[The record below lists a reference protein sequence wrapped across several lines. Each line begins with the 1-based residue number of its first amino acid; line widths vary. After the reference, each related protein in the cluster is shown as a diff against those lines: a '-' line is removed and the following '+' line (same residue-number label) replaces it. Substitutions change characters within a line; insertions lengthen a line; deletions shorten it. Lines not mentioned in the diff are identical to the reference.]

1 MDSPRVIVI
10 GNANIDLTSY
20 VDVFPQVGETVLS
33 TGFSLGMG
41 GKGANQAVACRRAGS
56 PTALIGAIGRDT
68 FGEVMWE
75 GLSNESLT
83 LDHLSR
89 LDTPSGTATITVD
102 QSGANQIAVYVGAS
116 GLVTPDLAEKA
127 ISNMLSAKYLVS
139 QLEISPEVVE
149 RSIQHAK
156 SLGMTTVIN
165 TAPYRS
171 LSSELLEATDWIIA
185 NEGEAE
191 ALLRDS
197 GLNAEVGENPE
208 VIRDQMPS
216 WSEALGVNLVITLGP
231 RGAMG
236 SAAGERT
243 FHSSAPAVT
252 AVDTVG
258 AGDCFTGYFV
268 ALLDQGFSWQQALT
282 GAVHAASTSVESPGA
297 QSSYPAE
304 TDAAIYSGIAASTTV
319 D

>member
-20 VDVFPQVGETVLS
+20 VDEFPQEGETVLS
-33 TGFSLGMG
+33 SGFSIGMG

-83 LDHLSR
+83 LDHLQR
-89 LDTPSGTATITVD
+89 LDAPSGTATITVNP
-102 QSGANQIAVYVGAS
+102 SGANQIAVFVGAS
-116 GLVTPDLAEKA
+116 GMVTPDMAEEA
-127 ISNMLSAKYLVS
+127 IGTMASAKFLVS
-139 QLEISPEVVE
+139 QLEISPDVVTKA
-149 RSIQHAK
+149 IHQAK

-165 TAPYRS
+165 TAPYRP
-171 LSSELLEATDWIIA
+171 LTTDLLEATDWIIA
-185 NEGEAE
+185 NEGEAQ
-191 ALLRDS
+191 ALLRDA
-197 GLNAEVGENPE
+197 GLDARVNDDPQVALEHIPA
-208 VIRDQMPS
+208 
-216 WSEALGVNLVITLGP
+216 WSSALGVNLVITLGP
-231 RGAMG
+231 RGAVG
-236 SAAGERT
+236 YAAGERS
-243 FHSSAPAVT
+243 FHASAPPVS

-282 GAVHAASTSVESPGA
+282 GAVHAASTSVEAPGA
-297 QSSYPAE
+297 QSSYPAAS
-304 TDAAIYSGIAASTTV
+304 DAVTFAAIAASTTV
-319 D
+319 N

>member
-33 TGFSLGMG
+33 NGFSLGMG
-41 GKGANQAVACRRAGS
+41 GKGANQAVASRRAGS

-75 GLSNESLT
+75 GLSDESLT

-102 QSGANQIAVYVGAS
+102 QSGANQIAVFVGAS
-116 GLVTPDLAEKA
+116 GMVTPDMAEKA

-191 ALLRDS
+191 ALLNDN
-197 GLNAEVGENPE
+197 GLNAEVGEDPE
-208 VIRDQMPS
+208 AIRDQISS

-231 RGAMG
+231 LGAVGIGRGEGPFHAG
-236 SAAGERT
+236 SPT
-243 FHSSAPAVT
+243 VT

-258 AGDCFTGYFV
+258 AGDCFVGYFIS
-268 ALLDQGFSWQQALT
+268 LLDQGLEWKQAMT
-282 GAVHAASTSVESPGA
+282 GAVHAASRSVQHPGA
-297 QSSYPAE
+297 QSSYPPATEAAE
-304 TDAAIYSGIAASTTV
+304 FLRIAKEDSSR
-319 D
+319 

>member
-20 VDVFPQVGETVLS
+20 VDAFPQEGETVLS

-75 GLSNESLT
+75 GLSKESLT

-102 QSGANQIAVYVGAS
+102 SSGANQIAVFVGAS
-116 GLVTPDLAEKA
+116 GMVTPDMAEKA
-127 ISNMLSAKYLVS
+127 IGNMLSAKYLVS
-139 QLEISPEVVE
+139 QLEISSEVVE

-197 GLNAEVGENPE
+197 GLNVEVGEDPE
-208 VIRDQMPS
+208 VIRDQMSS

-231 RGAMG
+231 RGAVG
-236 SAAGERT
+236 CAAGELS
-243 FHSSAPAVT
+243 FHASAPPVT

-268 ALLDQGFSWQQALT
+268 ALLDQGFSWQQALA
-282 GAVHAASTSVESPGA
+282 GAVHAASRSVESPGA
-297 QSSYPAE
+297 QSSCPPA
-304 TDAAIYSGIAASTTV
+304 TDAAVYSGIAASTTV

>member
-20 VDVFPQVGETVLS
+20 VDVFPQEGETILS
-33 TGFSLGMG
+33 SDFSIGMG
-41 GKGANQAVACRRAGS
+41 GKGANQAVASRRAGS

-75 GLSNESLT
+75 GLSNESLI

-89 LDTPSGTATITVD
+89 LDTPSGTATITVIP
-102 QSGANQIAVYVGAS
+102 SGANQIAVFVGAS
-116 GLVTPDLAEKA
+116 GMVTPDMATQA
-127 ISNMLSAKYLVS
+127 ISDMPAAKYLVS
-139 QLEISPEVVE
+139 QLEISPEVVD
-149 RSIQHAK
+149 RSIRHAK

-231 RGAMG
+231 RGAVG
-236 SAAGERT
+236 CASDGNA
-243 FHSSAPAVT
+243 FHASAPPVT

-282 GAVHAASTSVESPGA
+282 GAVHAASRSVESPGA